1 MCHRIA
7 LTAEERHTLLD
18 YYRSPLRHPE
28 LRLRAHIILLLASGY
43 PWAAIAAVLFCST
56 RTIGRWQKRFA
67 HGRVEALLDR
77 RRGPRPRVG
86 QQWADLVAYWV
97 MQLTPRTFGYL
108 RSRWSCALLALVLW
122 QRCHLDVGREA
133 VRRWLHDADIVWRR
147 PRPVLDR
154 RDPRREEILGELRA
168 LLRDLPDDETAVFQ
182 DEADLNL
189 NPEIGFMWMRRGQ
202 QAEVVTPGDNVKK
215 YLAGSLHWRT
225 GKLLAPVTGP
235 NRNGPLVAAH
245 LEELCRRLRRYK
257 VIHVIWDSAK
267 IHLCQAV
274 QEVLKR
280 HPGRL
285 VLHQLPKYAPE
296 CNPVERVWW
305 HMREEITRCHRC
317 KTMAGLVDLVF
328 RWLESRERFVVE
340 RQVYCPEAAQTG
352 RAQVA

>member
-7 LTAEERHTLLD
+7 LTPDERHTLLD
-18 YYRSPLRHPE
+18 YYRSPLRDPE
-28 LRLRAHIILLLASGY
+28 LRLRAHIILLLAQGY
-43 PWAAIAAVLFCST
+43 PWATIAAVLFCSA

-67 HGRVEALLDR
+67 RARVEGLLDR

-86 QQWADLVAYWV
+86 QKWADLVVFWV
-97 MQLTPRTFGYL
+97 TLLTPRTFGYL
-108 RSRWSCALLALVLW
+108 RSRWSCALVALVLSR
-122 QRCHLDVGREA
+122 RCHLDVGRET
-133 VRRWLHDADIVWRR
+133 VRRWLRGADVVWRR

-154 RDPRREEILGELRA
+154 SDPRREEILGELRA
-168 LLRDLPDDETAVFQ
+168 LLRDLPEDETAVFQ
-182 DEADLNL
+182 DEVDINL

-225 GKLLAPVTGP
+225 GTLLAPVTGP
-235 NRNGPLVAAH
+235 SRNGELVAAH

-267 IHLCQAV
+267 IHLCRAV

-305 HMREEITRCHRC
+305 HLREEITRNHTCR
-317 KTMAGLVDLVF
+317 TMAALVDLVF
-328 RWLESRERFVVE
+328 HWLEGRKRFVVE
-340 RQVYCPEAAQTG
+340 DGVYQEQAAAEG
-352 RAQVA
+352 HAKAG